1 MEFGGCFLNK
11 RLNRN
16 NDGGTTRRTTD
27 IFQLATAILF
37 QNPVQNFALAP
48 NNLNDVSPVCMDFMK
63 QVPVTWDETRFIEG
77 YPGKYILLA
86 RRHADTWY
94 IAGVNAQKEPLKLK
108 VKLPMIEA
116 GKEVKVYSDNKDL
129 EGDLQTVKL
138 NKRQEVQI
146 TIPCNGGM
154 VIIG

>member
-1 MEFGGCFLNK
+1 MVLLYSAIESAVK
-11 RLNRN
+11 RL
-16 NDGGTTRRTTD
+16 
-27 IFQLATAILF
+27 A
-37 QNPVQNFALAP
+37 
-48 NNLNDVSPVCMDFMK
+48 S
-63 QVPVTWDETRFIEG
+63 
-77 YPGKYILLA
+77 

-108 VKLPMIEA
+108 VKLSMIEA